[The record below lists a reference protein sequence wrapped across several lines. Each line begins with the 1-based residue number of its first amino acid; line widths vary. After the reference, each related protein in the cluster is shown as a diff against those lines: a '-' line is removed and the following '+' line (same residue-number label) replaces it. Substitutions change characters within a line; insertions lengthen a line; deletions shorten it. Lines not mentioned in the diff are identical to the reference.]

1 MSRFANL
8 ISRAIERESEEKLN
22 ERTAAALHNSDAPAA
37 RILQLPNRRKAVSK
51 QIAIVEP
58 TDDAPAAAATE
69 EGWQWSEPP
78 VFAQKMLGSGESAP
92 TNGIA
97 RIERDVLAA
106 TEVIETQIA
115 APTPAPA
122 KLLVRPTFR
131 TVEVNPQ
138 NVEPHLVAITD
149 PRSTHCEE
157 LRNLRTRVLH
167 AAQRDNLQAFT
178 IASGSPSE
186 GKSTVGLNLAWLL
199 AQTDGV
205 NALIID
211 ADLRLPCLAD
221 YLDVN
226 GDVGLSEVFSGS
238 ARLEDAI
245 VKLEPSGLHLLPGG
259 SPCENVAEMLSGNK
273 FRSIL
278 EQTRKMF
285 DYIIV
290 DAPSLGTFTDAAV
303 LMNITDSS
311 IMVVRAGKTR
321 SSYTHRLLE
330 TLPRE
335 RILGVVVN
343 GSNEGFTNETHYDS
357 YYYSNRQSKLAD

>member
-51 QIAIVEP
+51 QISIVEP
-58 TDDAPAAAATE
+58 TDDAPATTATE
-69 EGWQWSEPP
+69 EDWEWSEPP
-78 VFAQKMLGSGESAP
+78 VFSQKMLGSGDESETADS
-92 TNGIA
+92 IA
-97 RIERDVLAA
+97 KVRQDVLAA
-106 TEVIETQIA
+106 TAVIETQIA
-115 APTPAPA
+115 APAPS
-122 KLLVRPTFR
+122 KLFVRPTFR

-226 GDVGLSEVFSGS
+226 GDVGLSEVFSGA

-245 VKLEPSGLHLLPGG
+245 VRLEPSGLHLLPGG

-273 FRSIL
+273 FRAIL

-357 YYYSNRQSKLAD
+357 YYYSNRQLKLAD